1 MSLRDYT
8 KWNTRASLLYA
19 LGVWTMIGS
28 VGIYK
33 YMGYDVVEGKSTK
46 KNQWQPPIIA
56 LQQLFPSTR
65 VILIPGSVFPFPYSV
80 VKREEEPENPNRV
93 VHSTPHSK
101 TVIIYKENF
110 VPYHTR
116 IYNFFNG
123 SDGK

>member
-19 LGVWTMIGS
+19 LGVWTMIGA
-28 VGIYK
+28 VGVYK
-33 YMGYDVVEGKSTK
+33 YMGYDVLE
-46 KNQWQPPIIA
+46 
-56 LQQLFPSTR
+56 
-65 VILIPGSVFPFPYSV
+65 V